1 MPCADMAV
9 GNSLPTPLLL
19 GVDAL
24 AGIVSLRGLVR
35 EVAVN
40 PTNPTVLFNFAA
52 TLERLGEKD
61 HLAAVVYMRA
71 LDFETEG
78 SKDWAECIAAIFS
91 KLIQPQC
98 DGVAKPAWWNDE
110 ALLSLSQRVLDSSQ
124 QSPAA
129 CVMRA
134 DVLAGPSQ
142 NEWAAAEARTAD
154 QLAIAARLYLSV
166 AEANERQGQPP
177 QQVAMLRQLAT
188 SCMERAQEEQGP
200 GSKPTSFWAA
210 HSVGRPAPWQAT

>member
-1 MPCADMAV
+1 MARNFRSCNYSQKRVPSIAKDTPPTEAAGCHIIARVNPTHLAMADLAGSMPCADMAV

-78 SKDWAECIAAIFS
+78 SKDWAECIAAMCAA
-91 KLIQPQC
+91 QP
-98 DGVAKPAWWNDE
+98 A
-110 ALLSLSQRVLDSSQ
+110 SLPVPLH
-124 QSPAA
+124 ATL
-129 CVMRA
+129 RA
-134 DVLAGPSQ
+134 
-142 NEWAAAEARTAD
+142 
-154 QLAIAARLYLSV
+154 
-166 AEANERQGQPP
+166 
-177 QQVAMLRQLAT
+177 
-188 SCMERAQEEQGP
+188 
-200 GSKPTSFWAA
+200 
-210 HSVGRPAPWQAT
+210 

>member
-1 MPCADMAV
+1 MTDLAGAMPCADMAV

-78 SKDWAECIAAIFS
+78 SKDWAECIAAMCAA
-91 KLIQPQC
+91 QP
-98 DGVAKPAWWNDE
+98 A
-110 ALLSLSQRVLDSSQ
+110 SLPVPLH
-124 QSPAA
+124 ATL
-129 CVMRA
+129 RA
-134 DVLAGPSQ
+134 
-142 NEWAAAEARTAD
+142 
-154 QLAIAARLYLSV
+154 
-166 AEANERQGQPP
+166 
-177 QQVAMLRQLAT
+177 
-188 SCMERAQEEQGP
+188 
-200 GSKPTSFWAA
+200 
-210 HSVGRPAPWQAT
+210 

>member
-1 MPCADMAV
+1 MSRTPRRTSWGWVGGTTQVNPRASTMTDLAGAMPCADMAV

-78 SKDWAECIAAIFS
+78 SKDWAECIAAMCAA
-91 KLIQPQC
+91 QP
-98 DGVAKPAWWNDE
+98 A
-110 ALLSLSQRVLDSSQ
+110 SLPVPLH
-124 QSPAA
+124 ATL
-129 CVMRA
+129 RA
-134 DVLAGPSQ
+134 
-142 NEWAAAEARTAD
+142 
-154 QLAIAARLYLSV
+154 
-166 AEANERQGQPP
+166 
-177 QQVAMLRQLAT
+177 
-188 SCMERAQEEQGP
+188 
-200 GSKPTSFWAA
+200 
-210 HSVGRPAPWQAT
+210 